1 MPTIMPFISTP
12 RLPVMRAFYEGL
24 LGAREVERYP
34 AEGEPFF
41 VAFRIGDSTLALV
54 SEADTR
60 TGTDTAHRMVLSVE
74 VDDVDALLGRVEEL
88 GGSLFAPPND
98 MPWGQR
104 VGHIYDPD
112 GNMLN
117 LTMPVTGS

>member
-1 MPTIMPFISTP
+1 MPTLMPFISTP
-12 RLPVMRAFYEGL
+12 DLARMRAFYENL
-24 LGAREVERYP
+24 LGAEEVERYP
-34 AEGEPFF
+34 EEGDAFF
-41 VAFRIGDSTLALV
+41 VAFRIGDSTLGLV
-54 SEADTR
+54 SEADTK
-60 TGTDTAHRMVLSVE
+60 TGQDSTHRVVISVE
-74 VDDVDALLGRVEEL
+74 VDDVDALVARVEDL

-117 LTMPVTGS
+117 LTASSDK